1 MVVSQFNPALHSI
14 PSEERLSKEPYFRLC
29 NMVWATP
36 QYKRERV
43 NQSGRVLSDPKGWNG
58 TGSSDADFY
67 AYFDA
72 LITVNNWR
80 ASHGYP
86 LNTFQ
91 ATLRNRAQ
99 KIDKNCIFA
108 TRIKRLESITK
119 KLQKREEMKLS
130 QMQDIGGLRAIMQ
143 NCGQVYRLAG
153 IYEDRRLTHELI
165 KVNDYIQSPKPDG
178 YRSIH
183 FIYRYQG
190 GGRTTQYDGL
200 KLEIQM
206 RSVLQHAWAT
216 AVETVGIF
224 TKQALKS
231 SEGDANW
238 LRFFSLASSVI
249 AQQEGT
255 AEVPGVPDDRKQ
267 RDEEFKALA
276 RELNVREVLNTY
288 QSMLRALERH
298 TTKDAKFFLLT
309 LEPEEKRI
317 AAKGF
322 LTRDSI
328 TANEQYTQMEE
339 RLADKPGAQAV
350 LVKVDSV
357 AALRRAYPNYFAD
370 TTKFIQAVNS
380 YLPERPA

>member
-1 MVVSQFNPALHSI
+1 
-14 PSEERLSKEPYFRLC
+14 
-29 NMVWATP
+29 MVWATP
-36 QYKRERV
+36 QYNREKI
-43 NQSGRVLSDPKGWNG
+43 NSAGRVLFDPTGWA
-58 TGSSDADFY
+58 GSGGSEKDLV
-67 AYFDA
+67 AYLDA
-72 LITVNNWR
+72 LAVVNNWR

-91 ATLRNRAQ
+91 ATLRKRAQ
-99 KIDKNCIFA
+99 KIDRNCIFA

-119 KLQKREEMKLS
+119 KLQKHDDMKLS
-130 QMQDIGGLRAIMQ
+130 QMQDIGGLRAILQ
-143 NCGQVYRLAG
+143 NCGQVYRLKG
-153 IYEDRRLTHELI
+153 LYEDRRLTHELAKI
-165 KVNDYIQSPKPDG
+165 NDYIANPKPDG
-178 YRSIH
+178 YRSLH

-238 LRFFSLASSVI
+238 LRFFALASSVI
-249 AQQEGT
+249 AGQEES
-255 AEVPGVPDDRKQ
+255 AEIPGVPEDRKI
-267 RDEEFKALA
+267 RDQEFRSLA
-276 RELNVREVLNTY
+276 NDLNVREVLNTY
-288 QSMLRALERH
+288 QTMLKALERH
-298 TTKDAKFFLLT
+298 STKDAKFFLLS

-317 AAKGF
+317 AARGF

-328 TANEQYTQMEE
+328 TANQQYTEMED
-339 RLADKPGAQAV
+339 RLAKKPGAQAV

-370 TTKFIQAVNS
+370 TTKFIQAVNN
-380 YLPERPA
+380 YLPNHRI